1 MHLAT
6 GALPGNSMFTW
17 VSARIRIF
25 MIENDTETRSDEKFH
40 GNVLPKRH
48 DPCDRSR
55 LDVNRSIFLSNRRMP
70 DKLFQHARDPRLPIN
85 VDLILLLHRIGSC
98 PFDHLTVGASHW
110 RDLPSLLSVSR
121 PRTKYRLS
129 LVLLLLSFLLFLV
142 CSFLY
147 FFSSSLSTCS
157 SLLAGVVAANV
168 AVVGAID
175 IFFFVV
181 KVDDVGIVVVVNTMR
196 SELSLTLTLF
206 PYINYTLLVLVDR
219 RVVPCLYR
227 ETMLGGRDYPFP
239 CHCEDPSVRESDDY
253 TYLRSYVCAPLS
265 RTRGSMRERNSCHSF
280 VHVTGS
286 RHVGLISRDRR
297 IEAEEKRKRRKRKRR
312 NEGVDR
318 DKRPVQLSP
327 FSRWPLRFLRI
338 RWPRS
343 NECLFKKRA
352 LPRNLATEP
361 RRCCD
366 RPILL
371 LATFFRVA

>member
-1 MHLAT
+1 MKVHLAT

-25 MIENDTETRSDEKFH
+25 MIENDTETRSDEKFR

-48 DPCDRSR
+48 GPYDRSR
-55 LDVNRSIFLSNRRMP
+55 LDVNRSILLSNRRTP
-70 DKLFQHARDPRLPIN
+70 DKLFQHARDPRVPIN

-98 PFDHLTVGASHW
+98 PFNHLTVGASRW
-110 RDLPSLLSVSR
+110 RDLLSLLLASR
-121 PRTKYRLS
+121 PRMKYRLWS
-129 LVLLLLSFLLFLV
+129 CCCYRFCYSSFTP
-142 CSFLY
+142 SST
-147 FFSSSLSTCS
+147 FSSSLSTCS
-157 SLLAGVVAANV
+157 SLLAGAVAANV

-175 IFFFVV
+175 IFFVV
-181 KVDDVGIVVVVNTMR
+181 KVDGIGIVVVVNTMR

-265 RTRGSMRERNSCHSF
+265 RTRAFMRERNSCHSF
-280 VHVTGS
+280 VHVTRS

-297 IEAEEKRKRRKRKRR
+297 IEKEGKKKEEEKKERKRSCWSRQTAGR
-312 NEGVDR
+312 VI
-318 DKRPVQLSP
+318 PL
-327 FSRWPLRFLRI
+327 SRWPLRFLRI